1 MTVKNST
8 KTKQTTP
15 AKVGKTVVSGY
26 NGKDPIKIATS
37 NLFIETEIV
46 AIETMAGAIF
56 NDIGGQELIN
66 DIPFDILYGSSDR
79 ITNISSVALQTNPL
93 EIMNSQDTS
102 QSALNQYILNIQD
115 YMDFAPDIPYFEPTI
130 GIVIPGI
137 NLKEG
142 ISLEVK
148 SYNQGTIN
156 GIM

>member
-1 MTVKNST
+1 MAVKST
-8 KTKQTTP
+8 KTKQATP
-15 AKVGKTVVSGY
+15 AKVGKAVVSGY
-26 NGKDPIKIATS
+26 NGKDPIRIATS

-79 ITNISSVALQTNPL
+79 ITNISSVVAQVDPL

-102 QSALNQYILNIQD
+102 QSALNQYVLNIQD
-115 YMDFAPDIPYFEPTI
+115 YMDFNPGIPYLEP
-130 GIVIPGI
+130 GLGVVIPGI
-137 NLKEG
+137 NLIEG

-156 GIM
+156 GII

>member
-1 MTVKNST
+1 
-8 KTKQTTP
+8 
-15 AKVGKTVVSGY
+15 VGKAVVSGY

-79 ITNISSVALQTNPL
+79 ITNISSVVAQVSPL

-102 QSALNQYILNIQD
+102 QSVFNQYVLNIQD
-115 YMDFAPDIPYFEPTI
+115 YRDFEPNVAYLEP
-130 GIVIPGI
+130 GLGVVIPGI

-156 GIM
+156 GII